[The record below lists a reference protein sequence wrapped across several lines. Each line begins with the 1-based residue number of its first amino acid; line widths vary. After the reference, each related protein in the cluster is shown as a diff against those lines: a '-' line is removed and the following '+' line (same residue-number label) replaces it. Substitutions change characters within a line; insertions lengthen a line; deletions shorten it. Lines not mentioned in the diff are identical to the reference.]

1 MTLFAWIVIA
11 GSFIAAGW
19 YLRGLYDI
27 YKAIDESKYEH
38 WED

>member
-19 YLRGLYDI
+19 HLRGLWDVMN
-27 YKAIDESKYEH
+27 AIDESKYEH